1 MTFVESV
8 CKFNEIAGTPNE
20 FNERKAALYIGLI
33 MEELA
38 ETVDALPEREAFSVM
53 KNFLNQ
59 WSLRFKQGD
68 FDENMTDMNRV
79 AALDGFV
86 DLAVVSLGGAYSI
99 GADVPGATMEVAN
112 SNLSKYVSDVPGEY
126 VVLRDENGKVRKGP
140 FYRAPE
146 LKQYLK

>member
-59 WSLRFKQGD
+59 WSLRFKKESNSAMLRYWRKHSG
-68 FDENMTDMNRV
+68 NRW
-79 AALDGFV
+79 
-86 DLAVVSLGGAYSI
+86 
-99 GADVPGATMEVAN
+99 
-112 SNLSKYVSDVPGEY
+112 
-126 VVLRDENGKVRKGP
+126 
-140 FYRAPE
+140 
-146 LKQYLK
+146 QHW